1 MRASFRKFCMSS
13 SPSFSGMCDFFLP
26 GATKPQ
32 YLNPIWTRKEGTG
45 RISPRSSSSTKQRC
59 NQDNLPETFWEQQTN
74 KQTKSK
80 NKRRN
85 EGQIFSRSLKR
96 ERELHQSREIPTK
109 NLLLEGRDLL
119 RAGSPFARPIAHTS
133 FFSLR
138 QAKIFFSTVFSQKL
152 SDRTH
157 PKQQRFVICR
167 WVLWLLQDSSSAA
180 AWSNPG
186 LLRILK
192 SL

>member
-1 MRASFRKFCMSS
+1 MSS
-13 SPSFSGMCDFFLP
+13 SPSFSGVCDFFLP
-26 GATKPQ
+26 GATKPH
-32 YLNPIWTRKEGTG
+32 YLNPIWTRKEGRKRENFSQIFFKHETKMQP
-45 RISPRSSSSTKQRC
+45 RQSPRDFLRT
-59 NQDNLPETFWEQQTN
+59 TN

-80 NKRRN
+80 NRRRH
-85 EGQIFSRSLKR
+85 EGQILSKSLKR
-96 ERELHQSREIPTK
+96 EREIHHSREIPTQ

-138 QAKIFFSTVFSQKL
+138 QAKIFLSTVFSQKL

-157 PKQQRFVICR
+157 PKQQCFVICR
-167 WVLWLLQDSSSAA
+167 CVLWLLQDSSSAA
-180 AWSNPG
+180 ATSNPG